1 MGSRTDWLTEFAQ
14 PVAQELA
21 ERCGSLKRVLSAGVL
36 ILKDA
41 SPEIREYYMAKSVGA
56 DLTELEKPDEEF
68 RKRVSQIVQETI
80 ALEPKKKSVR
90 RSKSAGA

>member
-14 PVAQELA
+14 PIAQELA

-36 ILKDA
+36 MLKDA

-56 DLTELEKPDEEF
+56 DLTELENPDAEF
-68 RKRVSQIVQETI
+68 RNRVSQIVRETI
-80 ALEPKKKSVR
+80 ALSSEKKSEK
-90 RSKSAGA
+90 RSKKGGA